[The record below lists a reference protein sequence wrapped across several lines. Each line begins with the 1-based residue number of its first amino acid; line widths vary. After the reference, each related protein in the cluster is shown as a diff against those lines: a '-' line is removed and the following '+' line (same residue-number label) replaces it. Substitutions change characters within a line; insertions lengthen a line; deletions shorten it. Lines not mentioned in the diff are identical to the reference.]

1 MNVDANADIIEA
13 DILEMLKHST
23 VLCSVDVEKKAL
35 PSWFLV
41 CVVSIL
47 NTNSFRH

>member
-23 VLCSVDVEKKAL
+23 VLCSVDVEKKHYLAG
-35 PSWFLV
+35 S
-41 CVVSIL
+41 
-47 NTNSFRH
+47 SFV